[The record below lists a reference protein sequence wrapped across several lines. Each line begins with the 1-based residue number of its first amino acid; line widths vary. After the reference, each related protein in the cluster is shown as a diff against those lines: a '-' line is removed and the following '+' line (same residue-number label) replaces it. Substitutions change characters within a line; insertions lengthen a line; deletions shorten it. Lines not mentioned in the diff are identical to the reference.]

1 MTIGVLGGGQ
11 LGRMIALAGYP
22 LGLRFLFVDPSEDPC
37 AGRVAPV
44 VKQHYMDAQGVQER
58 LRQLQVVTYEFENV
72 DADSPWLAGDV
83 DVYPPVEALRVTQ
96 DRLLE
101 KRCFREL
108 GIETPT
114 FTPVDS
120 DSELQGSLS
129 RIGLP
134 CVLKTRRFGYDGKGQ
149 SVIRTVDDAAE
160 IEIHA
165 ACILESFVQF
175 DRELSIIAVRGKNG
189 ETAFY
194 PLVENEHRNGI
205 LYKSISPSPNVSKSV
220 QSLAED
226 YARRVMEKLDYVGV
240 LAIEFFQY
248 GERLLANEMAPRV
261 HNSGHFSIEGSDT
274 SQFENHL
281 RAITGLPLGS
291 TGERGLSCMINLVGS
306 IPDIDK
312 VLAIPGAHLHL
323 YDKEPR
329 PGRKVGHITVVSDS
343 RETLE
348 LTVSQVE
355 ALVG

>member
-11 LGRMIALAGYP
+11 LGRMLALAGYP

-37 AGRVAPV
+37 AGRIAPV
-44 VKQHYMDAQGVQER
+44 VKQQFMDASSVQER

-72 DADSPWLAGDV
+72 DADSPWFAGDV
-83 DVYPPVEALRVTQ
+83 DVYPPVNALRVTQ

-101 KRCFREL
+101 KRFFQEL
-108 GIETPT
+108 GIEAPT
-114 FTPVDS
+114 FTSVDGE
-120 DSELQGSLS
+120 SELPIALT

-149 SVIRTVDDAAE
+149 SVIRTAQDAAE
-160 IEIHA
+160 IQINA
-165 ACILESFVQF
+165 ACILESFVEF
-175 DRELSIIAVRGKNG
+175 DRELSIIAVRGKSG

-205 LYKSISPSPNVSKSV
+205 LYKSISPSPNVSRTV
-220 QSLAED
+220 QSLAEE

-291 TGERGLSCMINLVGS
+291 TRERGLSCMINLVGS
-306 IPDIDK
+306 IPAVDQ
-312 VLAIPGAHLHL
+312 VLSIPDAHLHL

-329 PGRKVGHITVVSDS
+329 PGRKVGHITIVSDS
-343 RETLE
+343 REALE
-348 LTVSQVE
+348 LTVTQVE

>member
-11 LGRMIALAGYP
+11 LGRMLALAGYP
-22 LGLRFLFVDPSEDPC
+22 LGFRFLFVDPSESPC
-37 AGRVAPV
+37 AGRIAPV
-44 VKQHYMDAQGVQER
+44 VKQQFMDAQGVEER

-72 DADSPWLAGDV
+72 DFDSPWLLGDTPV
-83 DVYPPVEALRVTQ
+83 FPPVEALRVTQ

-101 KRCFREL
+101 KRFFREL
-108 GIETPT
+108 GIETPA
-114 FTPVDS
+114 FTPVES
-120 DSELQGSLS
+120 ESELQVALTG
-129 RIGLP
+129 IGLP

-149 SVIRTVDDAAE
+149 RVIKTAERAAE
-160 IEIHA
+160 MDISS
-165 ACILESFVQF
+165 ACILESFVDF
-175 DRELSIIAVRGKNG
+175 DRELSIIAVRGRSG

-205 LYKSISPSPNVSKSV
+205 LYKSISPSANVSKTV

-226 YARRVMEKLDYVGV
+226 YAKRVMEKLDYVGV

-261 HNSGHFSIEGSDT
+261 HNSGHFSIEGSET

-281 RAITGLPLGS
+281 RAITGLPLGL
-291 TGERGLSCMINLVGS
+291 TAPRGLSCMINLIGS
-306 IPDIDK
+306 IPDVDK

-329 PGRKVGHITVVSDS
+329 PGRKVGHITVVCNS
-343 RETLE
+343 REALDR
-348 LTVSQVE
+348 TVSQVVS
-355 ALVG
+355 LVG